1 MKPVSMA
8 RQVGPIYL
16 TRTIDGVIFYKMD
29 GKYYVRMAP
38 CFPDIRRSPR
48 FAGTMQSAR
57 RMGRASKIGAY
68 LYAALRADH
77 KHFGMYRVLVG
88 EAAMLLKTG
97 MEDQEVLE
105 RVQLQG
111 WTLLVQSGQIAA
123 AVYGFLPDYFRRL
136 WMLAAYE
143 EEAREMLKAG
153 MGFDEVFQHMW
164 DVYASEFIPGY
175 REEADFEGTEDDIP
189 EMDEYVMPRAQ
200 RVRDILPQRSVVALP
215 VWPVRPRRRTRVMKR
230 RFEELRE

>member
-1 MKPVSMA
+1 MA

-16 TRTIDGVIFYKMD
+16 TRTIDGVIFYKMA

-68 LYAALRADH
+68 LYAALRIDH

-97 MEDQEVLE
+97 LEDQEVLE
-105 RVQLQG
+105 RVRLQG
-111 WTLLVQSGQIAA
+111 WKLLAQSGQIAA

-153 MGFDEVFQHMW
+153 KGFDEVFRQMW
-164 DVYASEFIPGY
+164 DVYASEFMPGY
-175 REEADFEGTEDDIP
+175 REEADFEYADDDDLP
-189 EMDEYVMPRAQ
+189 EMAEFEPFKTQLVLDV
-200 RVRDILPQRSVVALP
+200 LPLRSIVALRG
-215 VWPVRPRRRTRVMKR
+215 WPERPRRRTRVMKR
-230 RFEELRE
+230 CYEELRE

>member
-1 MKPVSMA
+1 MA

-38 CFPDIRRSPR
+38 CFPDIRKSPR

-68 LYAALRADH
+68 LYGTLRVDH
-77 KHFGMYRVLVG
+77 RHFGMYRVLVG
-88 EAAMLLKTG
+88 EAALLLKTG
-97 MEDQEVLE
+97 MDDHEVLE

-111 WTLLVQSGQIAA
+111 WKLLVQSGRIAA
-123 AVYGFLPDYFRRL
+123 AVYGFLPDRFRRL
-136 WMLAAYE
+136 WMLVAFE

-153 MGFDEVFQHMW
+153 KEFDEVFQQMW
-164 DVYASEFIPGY
+164 DVYASEFMPGY
-175 REEADFEGTEDDIP
+175 REEADFEDTEDDIP
-189 EMDEYVMPRAQ
+189 EMAECVI
-200 RVRDILPQRSVVALP
+200 VKLP
-215 VWPVRPRRRTRVMKR
+215 VWPVRRQRRTRVMKR
-230 RFEELRE
+230 CYEELRE

>member
-1 MKPVSMA
+1 MA

-16 TRTIDGVIFYKMD
+16 IRTIDGVIFYKMD

-77 KHFGMYRVLVG
+77 KHFRMYRVLVG
-88 EAAMLLKTG
+88 EAALLLKTG

-111 WTLLVQSGQIAA
+111 WRLLAQSGQIAA

-153 MGFDEVFQHMW
+153 KGFDEVFQKLW
-164 DVYASEFIPGY
+164 DVYASEFMPGY
-175 REEADFEGTEDDIP
+175 REEADFEHMDGDIP
-189 EMDEYVMPRAQ
+189 EMIEFELFKTQPVLN
-200 RVRDILPQRSVVALP
+200 ILPRRSFVALP
-215 VWPVRPRRRTRVMKR
+215 VWPARPRIRTKVMKR
-230 RFEELRE
+230 CYEQLRE